1 MLSKQ
6 QKLLLAQLVR
16 EHKLIYLFGAT
27 FIKNDELSKVSSVGK
42 DSHTIKWCWCKHRQ
56 WPNPPMFYGPKFAG
70 LVYTQKRKQIKEDWC
85 RGDRRNLLQGSG
97 EILKVAFLLLLHA
110 LLCLVLFYI
119 GGVHRQMK
127 VLLKFPWIFI
137 VEKLSF
143 LEIPSLAD
151 NLMSLQLVRA

>member
-1 MLSKQ
+1 
-6 QKLLLAQLVR
+6 
-16 EHKLIYLFGAT
+16 
-27 FIKNDELSKVSSVGK
+27 
-42 DSHTIKWCWCKHRQ
+42 
-56 WPNPPMFYGPKFAG
+56 MFYGPKFAG

-127 VLLKFPWIFI
+127 VLLKFLWI

-151 NLMSLQLVRA
+151 NLLSLQLVRA

>member
-1 MLSKQ
+1 MAKPSNVLWAKICRLGLHSKKETNQ
-6 QKLLLAQLVR
+6 RRLV
-16 EHKLIYLFGAT
+16 
-27 FIKNDELSKVSSVGK
+27 
-42 DSHTIKWCWCKHRQ
+42 Q
-56 WPNPPMFYGPKFAG
+56 
-70 LVYTQKRKQIKEDWC
+70 
-85 RGDRRNLLQGSG
+85 GDRRNLLQGSG